1 MSALQ
6 RLEINEVFA
15 GCLLVKNSGGQY
27 RAPDGWYPV
36 LGLPGSL
43 DVEAHAVLFC
53 KLQGPVEAGVQK
65 SCLNGVI
72 EKIRIHRSARVK
84 GPDSMLVLAS
94 DLLHEFEVCQVPI
107 LSDAAQ
113 LAGALLPALASRD
126 NGRDSHD
133 QR

>member
-6 RLEINEVFA
+6 KLEINDVFA
-15 GCLLVKNSGGQY
+15 ACRFVKGSGGQY
-27 RAPDGWYPV
+27 RAPEGWYPV

-43 DVEAHAVLFC
+43 DIEAHAVLFC
-53 KLQGPVEAGVQK
+53 KLQGPVEARVQA

-72 EKIRIHRSARVK
+72 GKIRIHRSARVK

-107 LSDAAQ
+107 LPDATQ
-113 LAGALLPALASRD
+113 LAVALPAPQARGIAGD
-126 NGRDSHD
+126 RHD